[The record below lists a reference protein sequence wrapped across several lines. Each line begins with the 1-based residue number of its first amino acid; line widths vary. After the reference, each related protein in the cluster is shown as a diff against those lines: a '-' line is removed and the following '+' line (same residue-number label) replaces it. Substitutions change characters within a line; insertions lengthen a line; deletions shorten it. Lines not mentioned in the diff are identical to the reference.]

1 MPLSLLPKYGGIA
14 KMSTRRTA
22 LDSIAAWMLGART
35 PMPAPVH
42 AELTRGLFGTLPIF
56 LGGVLN
62 TIFVAGITVWRIPTA
77 PFVAWLAFEILLGVV
92 RVHVLIHGRRELAA
106 GREPPR
112 HLAALLSSA
121 WAGSVGFGTVAV
133 LFSGDAALAL
143 IVCLSASAMVCGI
156 VLRNYGTPR
165 LAALMVFT
173 ILGPC
178 AAAGFFTAEP
188 LLAVMGMQLPVYIA
202 AIYSAT
208 FALHR
213 LVVSRT
219 AALRE
224 LQRSESLNE
233 TILRSSP
240 DYTLILDQDYRI
252 LFCNRPDGAPEMGEC
267 VGFSWLELLTVEDRS
282 PARAALAL
290 AESGQSGNVLTH
302 RIDASGQYHWFDVIV
317 NRINDGSGR
326 LIVVARDITHQKKSE
341 ERALWM
347 AHHDALTSL
356 PNRALLQDRLDAMVG
371 SFRETETGALLILDV
386 DNFKT
391 INDTLGHDAGD
402 ALLCTFAH
410 RLRAALDESDL
421 VARTG
426 GDEFAIIVDAATE
439 QDVHNAAERI
449 FAQLREPFCH
459 EGRLLECGASIGA
472 SLIPRDGNSR
482 SEIMKAADIALYA
495 AKASG
500 RAQLKLFEPA
510 MMVEVERHQTMI
522 GSARRALQRDAIV
535 PHYQPKVSLRTS
547 RIVGFEALLRWRDQ
561 LGKMRG
567 PDVLKAAFD
576 DPALSAP
583 LSDRMLQGVLDDV
596 EGWLAAGLDF
606 GHVAINVTAA
616 DFRRGSFAERLLA
629 RLEERKVPPECIQ
642 IEVTETVFLGRGAGY
657 VEDALKRLSAHGV
670 RIALD
675 DFGTG
680 YASLSHLNQ
689 FPVDMLKID
698 RSFVGEIG
706 CNPDAEAISTT
717 VINLGHCLGLE
728 VIAEGVETRAQEAFL
743 ATVGCHTG
751 QGFLYAEA
759 LPAAAIPAMLS
770 NQGKEVRRA

>member
-1 MPLSLLPKYGGIA
+1 M
-14 KMSTRRTA
+14 
-22 LDSIAAWMLGART
+22 DSVAAWLLGART
-35 PMPAPVH
+35 PVSPSIH
-42 AELTRGLFGTLPIF
+42 AELTRGLFSTLPIF

-62 TIFVAGITVWRIPTA
+62 TVAVAGIAAWRLPYP
-77 PFVAWLAFEILLGVV
+77 PFIAWFLFELLLGVV
-92 RVHVLIHGRRELAA
+92 RVAMLVRGRRALAC
-106 GREPPR
+106 GREPQR
-112 HLAALLSSA
+112 LLTALFSCIWAA
-121 WAGSVGFGTVAV
+121 SVGFGTVAV
-133 LFSGDAALAL
+133 LLSGDWILSV
-143 IVCLSASAMVCGI
+143 IICLSASAMVCGI

-165 LAALMVFT
+165 LAALMVL
-173 ILGPC
+173 IVLGPC
-178 AAAGFFTAEP
+178 AVAGFFTAAP
-188 LLAVMGMQLPVYIA
+188 VLIIISLQLPIYIG

-208 FALHR
+208 FALHK

-219 AALRE
+219 TALRE
-224 LQRSESLNE
+224 LQKSESLNE

-240 DYTLILDQDYRI
+240 DHTLILDKDYRI
-252 LFCNRPDGAPEMGEC
+252 LFCNRPDGTPEMGEC
-267 VGFSWLELLTVEDRS
+267 VGFSWLELLTQEDRG
-282 PARAALAL
+282 PARAALAV
-290 AESGQSGNVLTH
+290 AEAGQQGNVLTH
-302 RIDASGQYHWFDVIV
+302 RMDANGQPHWFDVIV
-317 NRINDGSGR
+317 NRITDGSDR
-326 LIVVARDITHQKKSE
+326 VIVVARDITHQKKSE

-347 AHHDALTSL
+347 AYHDALTSL

-371 SFRETETGALLILDV
+371 SIHETEPGALLILDV

-402 ALLCTFAH
+402 ALLCTFAS
-410 RLRAALDESDL
+410 RLRAALDEGDL

-426 GDEFAIIVDAATE
+426 GDEFAIIVKAGSE
-439 QDVHNAAERI
+439 QDVHVAAERI

-472 SLIPRDGNSR
+472 SLIPRDGNNR

-500 RAQLKLFEPA
+500 RARLKLFEPA
-510 MMVEVERHQTMI
+510 MLVEVERHQTMI
-522 GSARRALQRDAIV
+522 ASARRALQRDAIV

-561 LGKMRG
+561 FGKMRG

-583 LSDRMLQGVLDDV
+583 LSDRMLEGVLGDV
-596 EGWLAAGLDF
+596 EIWLAAGLDF

-616 DFRRGSFAERLLA
+616 DFRRGSFAERLMGK
-629 RLEERKVPPECIQ
+629 LEERGVPPACIQ

-689 FPVDMLKID
+689 FPVDLLKID

-759 LPAAAIPAMLS
+759 LPAAAIPAMLR
-770 NQGKEVRRA
+770 NQGEEVRRA

>member
-1 MPLSLLPKYGGIA
+1 MTMRGNA
-14 KMSTRRTA
+14 KDGLA
-22 LDSIAAWMLGART
+22 GWLLGART
-35 PMPAPVH
+35 PVSAPIH
-42 AELTRGLFGTLPIF
+42 AELTRGLFGSLPIF

-62 TIFVAGITVWRIPTA
+62 TALVAGLAAWRL
-77 PFVAWLAFEILLGVV
+77 PFAVFISWFLFEVALGAV
-92 RVHVLIHGRRELAA
+92 RVGVLIHGRRAMAA
-106 GREPPR
+106 GRTPPR
-112 HLAALLSSA
+112 LLSALLA
-121 WAGSVGFGTVAV
+121 CLWAGSVGFGTVAV
-133 LFSGDAALAL
+133 LLSGDWVMAVIA
-143 IVCLSASAMVCGI
+143 CLSASAMVCGI

-165 LAALMVFT
+165 LAALMVF
-173 ILGPC
+173 IVLAPC
-178 AAAGFFTAEP
+178 AVAGFLTDEP
-188 LLAVMGMQLPVYIA
+188 LFRIIGLQLPVYIG

-208 FALHR
+208 FALHG

-219 AALRE
+219 SALRE

-233 TILRSSP
+233 TILKSSP
-240 DYTLILDQDYRI
+240 DYTLILDSDYRV
-252 LFCNRPDGAPEMGEC
+252 LFCNRPESAPQIGEC
-267 VGFSWLELLTVEDRS
+267 VGFSWLELLPDYDR
-282 PARAALAL
+282 AGALAALAA
-290 AESGQSGNVLTH
+290 AEKGQQGNVLTH
-302 RIDASGQYHWFDVIV
+302 HIDGSGQYDWFDVIV

-356 PNRALLQDRLDAMVG
+356 PNRALLQDRLDAILG
-371 SFRETETGALLILDV
+371 DLGDTQASALLILDV

-402 ALLCTFAH
+402 ALLCTFAN
-410 RLRAALDESDL
+410 RLRAATGEREL

-426 GDEFAIIVDAATE
+426 GDEFAIIVHASTE
-439 QDVHNAAERI
+439 QDVHSAADRI
-449 FAQLREPFCH
+449 FDQLREPFCH

-495 AKASG
+495 AKAGG
-500 RAQLKLFEPA
+500 RARLKLFEPA

-522 GSARRALQRDAIV
+522 ASARRALQRNAII
-535 PHYQPKVSLRTS
+535 PHYQPKVSLRSS

-561 LGKMRG
+561 HGNMRG

-583 LSDRMLQGVLDDV
+583 LSDRMLSGVLDDIRD
-596 EGWLAAGLDF
+596 WMDQGLDF

-616 DFRRGSFAERLLA
+616 DFRRGNFAERLFD
-629 RLEERKVPPECIQ
+629 RLEAHGLPACCIQ

-657 VEDALKRLSAHGV
+657 VEEALKRLSERGV

-689 FPVDMLKID
+689 FPVDLLKID

-717 VINLGHCLGLE
+717 VINLGHCLGME

-743 ATVGCHTG
+743 ATVGCDTG

-759 LPAAAIPAMLS
+759 LPAQAIPAMLRK
-770 NQGKEVRRA
+770 QDKQARLA